1 MRLSTCKTEN
11 VIASQFAC
19 QALWLS
25 SLCNVLKLKCKSPKE
40 MKIDKTS
47 AINLAKNSVSYEKSK
62 HKDLLRDQVAKGKL
76 ELK

>member
-1 MRLSTCKTEN
+1 MLLYLSVQKTKYIGYMRLSTCNAEY

-40 MKIDKTS
+40 MKIDNTS
-47 AINLAKNSVSYEKSK
+47 AINLAKNSVI
-62 HKDLLRDQVAKGKL
+62 
-76 ELK
+76 